1 MTNSTNDSVADAT
14 QTNRTPAPTPT
25 PAPLLC
31 NRKERF
37 RHCLETS
44 GAERLLVGLDFDGT
58 LAPHVDDPT
67 RATLRRG
74 NRELLERLVAH
85 PKFTVAVISG
95 RELADLRS
103 RVDVDG
109 IRYAGNHGLEM
120 DANSPLNSPDS
131 VRSTIGRVC
140 GMLARELASID
151 GVQIENKGITAS
163 IHYRSVDTDN
173 YEPDQLCQL
182 IDQVVSDAT
191 TGDGTLRL
199 TTGHNVIE
207 LRPPIDWDK
216 GRALSQFIDEET
228 ASVFPL
234 FIGDDTTDEDAFSV
248 TRRAGIGVHVGAAET
263 LADFQVSG
271 PAAVSAL
278 LEWLCETC
286 TEWL

>member
-1 MTNSTNDSVADAT
+1 MTNSTNDSVADTA
-14 QTNRTPAPTPT
+14 QTNRSPAPTPT

-31 NRKERF
+31 KRKDRF

-44 GAERLLVGLDFDGT
+44 DAERLFLGLDFDGT

-67 RATLRRG
+67 SAAMRSG
-74 NRELLERLVAH
+74 NHKLLERLAAH

-120 DANSPLNSPDS
+120 DTNPPLESPDS

-140 GMLARELASID
+140 GMLERELASID

-163 IHYRSVDTDN
+163 VHYRDVETDGH
-173 YEPDQLCQL
+173 EPEQLYQL
-182 IDQVVSDAT
+182 IDAVVSDAT
-191 TGDGTLRL
+191 TDDGKLRL
-199 TTGHNVIE
+199 TTGHDVIE

-216 GRALSQFIDEET
+216 GRALRQFIDEET
-228 ASVFPL
+228 ASVIPL

-248 TRRAGIGVHVGAAET
+248 TRTAGIGIHVGTAET

-271 PAAVSAL
+271 PAAVSEL
-278 LEWLCETC
+278 LEWLCETGSEC
-286 TEWL
+286 L